1 MIRRSRCGLRF
12 GLLAALAL
20 LALPAV
26 AAAQS
31 KRYAVIVEG
40 ASGEEQYATL
50 HREWVDSLS
59 KLLRERFK
67 FDPAN
72 ITVLAEKPGAG
83 EEPARADN
91 VKAVFTKLA
100 GVVQPNDLLFVM
112 LIGHGGGQGNEAR
125 FNLVGPDLAVG
136 DWNELLK
143 PVRGRVAFVNS
154 ASASAPYLTGLSA
167 AGRVIITATS
177 TAAQKYHSRFAP
189 AFIQALAASEADLD
203 KNNRISFLEAFTYA
217 SRLVGEHY
225 KQTGYM
231 ATENALIDDNGD
243 AKGRDAAT
251 AGPDG
256 NVAGLTFLAPLDTP
270 TSSDPETQKLIARQ
284 VELTQQIDDL
294 RGRRSSMPPV
304 AFDQEFERL
313 IIELALVSRDV
324 RKRTGG

>member
-1 MIRRSRCGLRF
+1 MLFER
-12 GLLAALAL
+12 LLPRAILAL
-20 LALPAV
+20 LILCALSVPHP
-26 AAAQS
+26 AAAQA

-40 ASGEEQYATL
+40 ASGEEQYAAL

-59 KLLRERFK
+59 TLLRERFK
-67 FDPAN
+67 FDPAL

-91 VKAVFTKLA
+91 VKAVFGKLA
-100 GVVQPNDLLFVM
+100 GLVQKDDLLFVM
-112 LIGHGGGQGNEAR
+112 LIGHGGGQGADAR
-125 FNLVGPDLAVG
+125 FNLIGPDLTVG
-136 DWNELLK
+136 EWNELLK

-167 AGRVIITATS
+167 PGRVIITATS

-189 AFIQALAASEADLD
+189 AFIQALAANDADLD
-203 KNNRISFLEAFTYA
+203 KNGRISFLEAFTSA
-217 SRLVGEHY
+217 SRHVAEHY
-225 KQTGYM
+225 KQAGYM
-231 ATENALIDDNGD
+231 ATENALLDDNGD

-256 NVAGLTFLAPLDTP
+256 EVAGLTFLAPITTP

-284 VELTQQIDDL
+284 VELTQQVDDL
-294 RGRRSSMPPV
+294 RRRRSSLPPI

-313 IIELALVSRDV
+313 IIELAIVSRDV

>member
-1 MIRRSRCGLRF
+1 MRCRRLLLPTIIAFIALCA
-12 GLLAALAL
+12 LAA
-20 LALPAV
+20 PRP
-26 AAAQS
+26 AAAQA
-31 KRYAVIVEG
+31 KRYAVIIEG

-59 KLLRERFK
+59 KLLRERFR
-67 FDPAN
+67 FEATN

-91 VKAVFTKLA
+91 VKAVFTRLA
-100 GVVQPNDLLFVM
+100 GVVQPDDLLFVM
-112 LIGHGGGQGNEAR
+112 LIGHGGGQGADAR
-125 FNLVGPDLAVG
+125 FNLIGPDLTVVE
-136 DWNELLK
+136 WNELLK

-154 ASASAPYLTGLSA
+154 ASASAPYLSGLSA

-189 AFIQALAASEADLD
+189 AFIQALAADEADLD
-203 KNNRISFLEAFTYA
+203 KNGRISFLEAFTFA
-217 SRLVGEHY
+217 SRLVAEHY
-225 KQTGYM
+225 QQTGFM
-231 ATENALIDDNGD
+231 ATERAMLDDNGD

-256 NVAGLTFLAPLDTP
+256 DVAGLTFLAPIATP

-284 VELTQQIDDL
+284 IELTQQIDDL
-294 RGRRSSMPPV
+294 RRRRSSMPPI

-313 IIELALVSRDV
+313 IIDLALVSRDV